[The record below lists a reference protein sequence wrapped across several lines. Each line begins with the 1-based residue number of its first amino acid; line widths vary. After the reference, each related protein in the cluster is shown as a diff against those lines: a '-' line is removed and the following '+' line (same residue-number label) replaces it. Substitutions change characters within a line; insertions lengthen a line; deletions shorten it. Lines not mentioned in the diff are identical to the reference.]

1 MIKAIIFDIDNTLL
15 DFMTMKSNAIS
26 AAVDGMKKNGLNLEK
41 DEAIEKIFNIYNS
54 KGYEHQKVLN
64 EFIFN
69 ELGKIDYKMLASG
82 IVEYKIAKEASLS
95 LYPGVKDT
103 LVNLSNFGLKLGI
116 LSDAPSREAW
126 IRLYILKIHK
136 MFDEVVTFDDTGF
149 HKPAKEPFKKIKK
162 LLNIDFSDCLMVGD
176 WPERDIK
183 GANQLGMKTAY
194 AKYGSTEIIENSG
207 ADYELD
213 TIHEIIE
220 IVKSENNIL

>member
-15 DFMTMKSNAIS
+15 DFMTMKSNAIN
-26 AAVDGMKKNGLNLEK
+26 AAVVGMIANGLPIEK
-41 DEAIEKIFNIYNS
+41 DLAIKQIFDIYNF

-64 EFIFN
+64 DFIVN
-69 ELGKIDYKMLASG
+69 TIDSIDYKILAAG

-126 IRLYILKIHK
+126 IRMYILKIHK
-136 MFDEVVTFDDTGF
+136 IFDEVVTFNDTGF
-149 HKPAKEPFKKIKK
+149 YKPAKEPFIKIKE
-162 LLNIDFSDCLMVGD
+162 LLDVEYHECLMVGD

-183 GANQLGMKTAY
+183 GANEVGMKTAF
-194 AKYGSTEIIENSG
+194 AKYGDTFDTKNSG
-207 ADYELD
+207 ADFELED
-213 TIHEIIE
+213 ISDLINIIKK
-220 IVKSENNIL
+220 INN